1 MLFIYPNPLRE
12 WCVKKQVNYEG
23 FVDAL
28 KRGRTK
34 AKLEKKRMGKGTR
47 MSLPSLDVLW
57 VNCKEFIDEDIEEE
71 IAAAAEHKATLEG
84 DA

>member
-1 MLFIYPNPLRE
+1 
-12 WCVKKQVNYEG
+12 VNYEG
-23 FVDAL
+23 FVDSL

-34 AKLEKKRMGKGTR
+34 AKMEKKRMGKGTR

-57 VNCKEFIDEDIEEE
+57 VNCKEFIDEDIEDE
-71 IAAAAEHKATLEG
+71 IASAAGHKAALEG